1 LGTIQELTGDS
12 DEAMQAN
19 LTPYRVIADHAR
31 AAAFLI
37 ADGVVPGNIGRNYVC
52 RMIVRRASRFGGK
65 IGLDEPFMARVAQ
78 AVIDHYGGFFSELK
92 DNEEAI
98 RQTLSEEERRFQRT
112 LQSGIAHLTNVIQQT
127 QQTGT
132 NVISGADAVD
142 LYTTHGLPFELTRD
156 IAREHDLEVDEAG
169 FTTKMEEHR
178 LASGAGQDSAVE
190 ADLDPE
196 PYLETL
202 AELKESGGLPQ
213 GRVEGDPYSGLE
225 SEGPVL
231 AIIAEGSSIK
241 EAKEGQIV
249 DMVLPLTHFYVEA
262 GGQVADSGTIVSV
275 KEPRWEIDI
284 EQAFEPVGGLIVHR
298 GRVTKGQPRIG
309 DLALTAVQRD
319 RRWDIMRNHTAT
331 HLLQAALRQVL
342 GGSARQSGSL
352 VAPDRFRFD
361 FSHNQPMTADE
372 IQHVERLVNESILA
386 NYPLE
391 FLHKPLEEAKK
402 EGAIA
407 LFGETYGETVRTVR
421 IGHEQRISYELCG
434 GTHVPETGVIGMFL
448 ITSEGSVAAGVRRI
462 EAVTGRG
469 AYELI
474 HKRLQELRQSASV
487 LGVSQDQLSQRVES
501 LLAERADL
509 LESIE
514 RMLQGSAQAVF
525 DELTPIEV
533 KGASVLSGQ
542 VPASDAETLRQFSDQ
557 FRSENSSSVVV
568 LGSVLEDRPVLI
580 AAVSDD
586 LIEKGLHAGELVKF
600 VAGQIGGGGGG
611 KANMAQAGGKDPSK
625 LPAALDS
632 VADWVK
638 ERLG

>member
-1 LGTIQELTGDS
+1 
-12 DEAMQAN
+12 
-19 LTPYRVIADHAR
+19 
-31 AAAFLI
+31 
-37 ADGVVPGNIGRNYVC
+37 
-52 RMIVRRASRFGGK
+52 
-65 IGLDEPFMARVAQ
+65 
-78 AVIDHYGGFFSELK
+78 
-92 DNEEAI
+92 
-98 RQTLSEEERRFQRT
+98 
-112 LQSGIAHLTNVIQQT
+112 
-127 QQTGT
+127 
-132 NVISGADAVD
+132 
-142 LYTTHGLPFELTRD
+142 
-156 IAREHDLEVDEAG
+156 
-169 FTTKMEEHR
+169 
-178 LASGAGQDSAVE
+178 
-190 ADLDPE
+190 
-196 PYLETL
+196 
-202 AELKESGGLPQ
+202 
-213 GRVEGDPYSGLE
+213 
-225 SEGPVL
+225 
-231 AIIAEGSSIK
+231 
-241 EAKEGQIV
+241 
-249 DMVLPLTHFYVEA
+249 
-262 GGQVADSGTIVSV
+262 
-275 KEPRWEIDI
+275 
-284 EQAFEPVGGLIVHR
+284 
-298 GRVTKGQPRIG
+298 
-309 DLALTAVQRD
+309 
-319 RRWDIMRNHTAT
+319 
-331 HLLQAALRQVL
+331 
-342 GGSARQSGSL
+342 
-352 VAPDRFRFD
+352 
-361 FSHNQPMTADE
+361 MTADE